1 MIVGI
6 LLAILGLLAI
16 ITGPACTCSKAVDNF
31 KRVENTNQEYKC
43 SQCSWLWL
51 KCSAFGQDIQCSRGC
66 VIIAVNANGGT
77 PYSRSIILTINQD
90 PVQALLT
97 KKGRFRQIPAATT
110 PFASLKRMIS
120 LKSTST
126 TLFPLFK
133 LLAPQLAA

>member
-66 VIIAVNANGGT
+66 VIIAVNANGDSSGNDPICLPQT
-77 PYSRSIILTINQD
+77 NDLPKKYKYNTISPIQIIGAAVGGVGIL
-90 PVQALLT
+90 VMLLT
-97 KKGRFRQIPAATT
+97 PIVAFRMG
-110 PFASLKRMIS
+110 KHY
-120 LKSTST
+120 
-126 TLFPLFK
+126 
-133 LLAPQLAA
+133 LL